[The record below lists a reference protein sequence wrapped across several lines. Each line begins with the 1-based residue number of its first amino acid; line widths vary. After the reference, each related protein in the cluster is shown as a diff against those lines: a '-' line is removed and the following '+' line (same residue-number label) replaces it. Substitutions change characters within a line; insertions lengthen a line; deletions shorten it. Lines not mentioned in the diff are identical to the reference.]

1 MKSPSPINTE
11 QLADSFKYCEYV
23 AKTQARNFY
32 YSFLTLPKDKKAA
45 MCAIYAFMRYSDDV
59 SDEVADDKADQME
72 KWNRALEASFKGE
85 YGDNRIL
92 PAFHATAQKYAI
104 PEKLFQELIEGR
116 AESDDQLL
124 SELIEQ
130 WVVQTEAATSHFP
143 EPAQT
148 EVDRELARLTER
160 FNNHE
165 AYASKLR
172 ALGLSAS
179 QSRQL
184 LTRQIYIERYLD
196 SKFRPA
202 VQIEQAAID
211 AYYQNQLLPE
221 LAKSN
226 QPVPKKADVQ
236 EQVRELL
243 VQKAISELTA
253 KWLEETKSRL
263 KIERTPPEPKP

>member
-1 MKSPSPINTE
+1 MSRSILIFVVFLALPIL
-11 QLADSFKYCEYV
+11 Q
-23 AKTQARNFY
+23 
-32 YSFLTLPKDKKAA
+32 
-45 MCAIYAFMRYSDDV
+45 
-59 SDEVADDKADQME
+59 
-72 KWNRALEASFKGE
+72 
-85 YGDNRIL
+85 
-92 PAFHATAQKYAI
+92 ATAI
-104 PEKLFQELIEGR
+104 PPAPQTSRVVDRIVGRIESDIILESQVRELGAFQELIEGR

-160 FNNHE
+160 FNSPE

-179 QSRQL
+179 QSREL
-184 LTRQIYIERYLD
+184 LMRQIYIERYLD
-196 SKFRPA
+196 SKFRPT
-202 VQIEQAAID
+202 VQIELAAID

-236 EQVRELL
+236 EHVRELL

-263 KIERTPPEPKP
+263 KIERTPPGPKP